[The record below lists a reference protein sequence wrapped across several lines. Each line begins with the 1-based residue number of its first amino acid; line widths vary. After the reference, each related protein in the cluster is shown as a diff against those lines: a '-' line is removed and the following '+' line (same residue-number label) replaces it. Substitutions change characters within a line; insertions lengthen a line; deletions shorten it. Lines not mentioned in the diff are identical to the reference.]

1 MLFQAAHVAA
11 HHNPNMKTFAD
22 RLRKARKVLQG
33 HHNRCRA
40 KTDYPRQRPV
50 RIPSE
55 MGALANLTDTVAN
68 LPRAE
73 IADRKADWRVSSLQN
88 EAADMYVAPNP
99 TYADAVFDR
108 LAHNGHRLDLDDES
122 SRNQG
127 PDHLGNEGA
136 SSYES
141 AFRRSSSPGSNGIL
155 TRAVAVDRVKGRDE
169 AARPTTPFRIEVSP
183 LDVRIW
189 NFPEGRGRSALRC
202 DGSTPALLRS

>member
-1 MLFQAAHVAA
+1 
-11 HHNPNMKTFAD
+11 
-22 RLRKARKVLQG
+22 
-33 HHNRCRA
+33 
-40 KTDYPRQRPV
+40 
-50 RIPSE
+50 